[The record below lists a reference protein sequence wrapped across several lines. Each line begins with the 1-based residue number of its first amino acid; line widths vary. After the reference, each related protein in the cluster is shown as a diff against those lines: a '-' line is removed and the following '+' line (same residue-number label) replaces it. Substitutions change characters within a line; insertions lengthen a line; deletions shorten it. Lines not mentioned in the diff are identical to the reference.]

1 MFAGFEGIVNNKCAR
16 GDGIVDAFG
25 SDDLNRKL
33 FGREDIESTLRWK
46 NESLIF
52 LRNYFLENL
61 SLMVYI

>member
-52 LRNYFLENL
+52 LRNYF
-61 SLMVYI
+61 